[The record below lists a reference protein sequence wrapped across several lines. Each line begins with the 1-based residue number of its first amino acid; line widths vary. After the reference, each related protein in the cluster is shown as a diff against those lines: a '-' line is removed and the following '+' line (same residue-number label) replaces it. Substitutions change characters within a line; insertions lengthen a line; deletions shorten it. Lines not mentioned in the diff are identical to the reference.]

1 MPKFGESSL
10 NKLSTCHP
18 DIQKVMNEAIKL
30 FDFTILYGYRNP
42 QEQMELYKV
51 GRKLNDKGVWEI
63 VGKTVTNL
71 DGTAKKS
78 KHNYKPSKAID
89 IAPYPIDWN
98 DIERFKVMS
107 LVVLKCAKDLNIK
120 LEWGG
125 SWTMRDYPHFE
136 LKDK

>member
-1 MPKFGESSL
+1 MSKFGESSL

-30 FDFTILYGYRNP
+30 FDFTVLYGYRNS

-51 GRKLNDKGVWEI
+51 GRKLNDKGVWEV

-71 DGTAKKS
+71 DGTIKKS
-78 KHNYKPSKAID
+78 NHNHKPSKAID

-107 LVVLKCAKDLNIK
+107 MIVLKCAKDLGIK

-125 SWTMRDYPHFE
+125 NWKMKDYPHFE
-136 LKDK
+136 LA